1 MVTARLWVPVCRCYA
16 RFGLCRRGDRIH
28 AIAALSGSLAWLF
41 NHYDGMQAFSGF
53 VRQAREAGFTE
64 PDPRED
70 LSGED
75 VRRKL
80 LILARASGYRLED
93 NAVQV
98 DSLVPAALAGL
109 PREALDA
116 ALLMLDAALRERY
129 AAAYKNGAK
138 LHFVARLQA
147 DGLATVGLEGIAR
160 RACAGRWWWHR

>member
-1 MVTARLWVPVCRCYA
+1 
-16 RFGLCRRGDRIH
+16 
-28 AIAALSGSLAWLF
+28 
-41 NHYDGMQAFSGF
+41 
-53 VRQAREAGFTE
+53 
-64 PDPRED
+64 
-70 LSGED
+70 GED

-116 ALLMLDAALRERY
+116 ALPMLDAALRERY

-138 LHFVARLQA
+138 LRFVARLQA
-147 DGLATVGLEGIAR
+147 DGLATVGLEALPAEHALAGGGGTDNRVAIWSDRYAKQPLLIQGPGAGAEVTAAAMLDDALR
-160 RACAGRWWWHR
+160 IQVEASKAKVLPGRAKNSSMGNGR